1 MKIEL
6 RNFELPVEIHDLK
19 IHNLMAYG
27 KEMTVL
33 DSQSISEEIVKV
45 FESIVGMENLLL
57 EEEHRIEYGH
67 DKTEDLIFLPDLVL
81 KPGSTHEVS
90 EILKICNTHKIFVT
104 PRGAG
109 TGLSGG
115 ALPVQ
120 KGVILSMERFN
131 KILNIDELNLQA
143 TVEPG
148 VITEV
153 FQNAVKEKGLFY
165 PPDPSSKGSCY
176 LGGNLAN
183 NSGGPKAVKYG
194 VTRDY
199 VINMEVVLPSG
210 EIIWTGA
217 NVMKNSTGYNLTQ
230 LMCGSEGTLGV
241 ITKIVFKLRG
251 YPQKNVLLLIPFS
264 NSEEACQAIAAIF
277 TEGITPSG
285 VEFFEREAGIKTI
298 AYCEEVL
305 NSPVTTRLPEDMG
318 AYLLCELDGNDEEML
333 MRDAE
338 RVMAVV
344 ERFPIGEV
352 LFADSALQKEELWKV
367 RKNISPAVNW
377 KTVTK
382 SDDVVVPRSNL
393 PKLISGIKEIGLRF
407 NFNTV
412 CFGHLGDGN
421 LHINFLR
428 EGLSDHDW
436 ETKVPE
442 GIGEVFKLVVK
453 LGGTLSGEHG
463 VGITKRPYMSIAMS
477 EVNLN
482 LMRGIKKVF
491 DPNGILNPGKIF

>member
-1 MKIEL
+1 MEGVIEKKTAT
-6 RNFELPVEIHDLK
+6 N
-19 IHNLMAYG
+19 
-27 KEMTVL
+27 
-33 DSQSISEEIVKV
+33 EEIVQALQQLV
-45 FESIVGMENLLL
+45 GDANVIVDEQKKS
-57 EEEHRIEYGH
+57 EYGH
-67 DKTEDLIFLPDLVL
+67 DKTEDYQFMPDVVV
-81 KPGSTHEVS
+81 KPGTPQEVS
-90 EILKICNTHKIFVT
+90 EVLKLCNRHLIPIT

-115 ALPVQ
+115 ALPV
-120 KGVILSMERFN
+120 KNGVVISMERFN
-131 KILNIDELNLQA
+131 KIIEIDELNLQA

-153 FQNAVKEKGLFY
+153 FQNTVKAKNLFY
-165 PPDPSSKGSCY
+165 PPDPASRGSCF

-199 VINMEVVLPSG
+199 VINLEVVLPTG
-210 EIIWTGA
+210 EIIWTAA
-217 NVMKNSTGYNLTQ
+217 NVLKNSTGYNLTQ
-230 LMCGSEGTLGV
+230 LMCGSEGTLGI

-251 YPQKNVLLLIPFS
+251 LPQKTVLMMIPFVT
-264 NSEEACQAIAAIF
+264 NEEACRAIAAIF
-277 TEGITPSG
+277 REGITPSG
-285 VEFFEREAGIKTI
+285 MEFFEKEAAAKTF
-298 AYCEEVL
+298 AYCEKVL
-305 NSPVTTRLPEDMG
+305 NSPVTTKLVDGMN
-318 AYLLCELDGNDEEML
+318 AYLLCELDGNDEEVL

-344 ERFPIGEV
+344 EKFQCGEV
-352 LFADSALQKEELWKV
+352 LFADSAAQKEELWKI

-377 KTVTK
+377 YTLTK
-382 SDDVVVPRSNL
+382 SDDVVVPRANL
-393 PKLISGIKEIGLRF
+393 PKLISGIKEIGKRYG
-407 NFNTV
+407 FNTV

-421 LHINFLR
+421 LHVNILK
-428 EGLSDHDW
+428 EDISDARW
-436 ETKVPE
+436 EKEIPE
-442 GIGEVFKLVVK
+442 GIGEIFKLTVS

-463 VGITKRPYMSIAMS
+463 IGIAKRPYMPIAMS

>member
-1 MKIEL
+1 GDSEVVERL
-6 RNFELPVEIHDLK
+6 RK
-19 IHNLMAYG
+19 
-27 KEMTVL
+27 
-33 DSQSISEEIVKV
+33 
-45 FESIVGMENLLL
+45 IVGGANVIID
-57 EEEHRIEYGH
+57 EEKRSEYGH
-67 DKTEDLIFLPDLVL
+67 DKTEDYQFMPDLVV
-81 KPGSTHEVS
+81 KPGSTQEVS
-90 EILKICNTHKIFVT
+90 EVLKVCNQHRIPLT

-115 ALPVQ
+115 ALPV
-120 KGVILSMERFN
+120 KRGVVLSMERFN
-131 KILNIDELNLQA
+131 KILNIDEMNLQA

-153 FQNAVKEKGLFY
+153 FQNKVKEKGLFY
-165 PPDPSSKGSCY
+165 PPDPASKGSCF

-199 VINMEVVLPSG
+199 VINMEVVLPTG
-210 EIIWTGA
+210 EIIWTAA
-217 NVMKNSTGYNLTQ
+217 NVLKNSTGYNLTQ
-230 LMCGSEGTLGV
+230 LMCGSEGTLGI

-251 YPQKNVLLLIPFS
+251 LPQKTVLMMIPFVT
-264 NSEEACQAIAAIF
+264 NEEACTAIAAIF
-277 TEGITPSG
+277 TSGLVPSG
-285 VEFFEREAGIKTI
+285 MEFFEREAAEKTF
-298 AYCEEVL
+298 AYCEQVL
-305 NSPVTTRLPEDMG
+305 SSPVTTKLSDGMD
-318 AYLLCELDGNDEEML
+318 AYLLCELDGNDEEVL

-344 ERFPIGEV
+344 EKFQSGEV
-352 LFADSALQKEELWKV
+352 LFADNAAQKEELWKI

-377 KTVTK
+377 HTLTK
-382 SDDVVVPRSNL
+382 SDDVVVPRANL
-393 PKLISGIKEIGLRF
+393 PKLITGIKEIGRRYG
-407 NFNTV
+407 FNTV

-421 LHINFLR
+421 LHVNILKENI
-428 EGLSDHDW
+428 SDDRW
-436 ETKVPE
+436 ENEIPK
-442 GIGEVFKLVVK
+442 GIGEIFKLTVS

-463 VGITKRPYMSIAMS
+463 IGIAKRPYMPIAMS

>member
-1 MKIEL
+1 MGYAKETATIASAGILEEVL
-6 RNFELPVEIHDLK
+6 QKFE
-19 IHNLMAYG
+19 A
-27 KEMTVL
+27 
-33 DSQSISEEIVKV
+33 
-45 FESIVGMENLLL
+45 IVGHVNVILN
-57 EEEHRIEYGH
+57 EEQRHEYSH
-67 DKTEDLIFLPDLVL
+67 DKTEDYSFLPDVVL
-81 KPGSTHEVS
+81 KPADPQ
-90 EILKICNTHKIFVT
+90 EISALLKICNEHRIPVT

-115 ALPVQ
+115 ALPVK
-120 KGVILSMERFN
+120 KGVVISMERFN

-153 FQNAVKEKGLFY
+153 FQNKVKEKGLFY
-165 PPDPSSKGSCY
+165 PPDPASRGSCF

-199 VINMEVVLPSG
+199 VINMEVVLPTG
-210 EIIWTGA
+210 EIIWTAA
-217 NVMKNSTGYNLTQ
+217 NVLKNSTGYNLTQ
-230 LMCGSEGTLGV
+230 LMCGSEGTLGI
-241 ITKIVFKLRG
+241 ITKIVFKLKG
-251 YPQKNVLLLIPFS
+251 FPQKNVLMMIPFS
-264 NSEEACQAIAAIF
+264 TNEEACRAISAIF
-277 TEGITPSG
+277 VAGITPSG
-285 VEFFEREAGIKTI
+285 MEFFEREAAAKTFE
-298 AYCEEVL
+298 YCAKVL
-305 NSPVTTRLPEDMG
+305 NSPVTTTLSENMN
-318 AYLLCELDGNDEEML
+318 AYLLCELDGNDEDVL

-344 ERFPIGEV
+344 EKFEVGEV
-352 LFADSALQKEELWKV
+352 LFAESTAQKDELWKI

-377 KTVTK
+377 YTLTK

-393 PKLISGIKEIGLRF
+393 PKLITGIKQIGKEF
-407 NFNTV
+407 GFNTV

-421 LHINFLR
+421 LHVNILKENIS
-428 EGLSDHDW
+428 EEDW
-436 ETKVPE
+436 EHKIPK
-442 GIGEVFKLVVK
+442 GIGEIFKLTVS

-463 VGITKRPYMSIAMS
+463 IGIAKRPYMSIAMS

>member
-1 MKIEL
+1 MAETKTMEGRLTGAVIEQF
-6 RNFELPVEIHDLK
+6 R
-19 IHNLMAYG
+19 
-27 KEMTVL
+27 
-33 DSQSISEEIVKV
+33 Q
-45 FESIVGMENLLL
+45 IVGDAHILLDA
-57 EEEHRIEYGH
+57 EHKEDYGH
-67 DKTEDLIFLPDLVL
+67 DKTEDYFFAPDVVL
-81 KPGSTHEVS
+81 KPGTPQEISQ
-90 EILKICNTHKIFVT
+90 ILKICSAHEIPVT

-115 ALPVQ
+115 ALPV
-120 KGVILSMERFN
+120 KNGVVLSMERFN

-165 PPDPSSKGSCY
+165 PPDPASRGSCF

-199 VINMEVVLPSG
+199 VLNMEVVLPTG
-210 EIIWTGA
+210 EIIWTAA
-217 NVMKNSTGYNLTQ
+217 NVLKNSTGYNLTQ

-251 YPQKNVLLLIPFS
+251 YPQKNVLMMIPFVS
-264 NSEEACQAIAAIF
+264 NEEACEAIAAIF
-277 TEGITPSG
+277 VAGIQPSG
-285 VEFFEREAGIKTI
+285 MEFFEKEAAAKTFE
-298 AYCEEVL
+298 YCEKVL
-305 NSPVTTRLPEDMG
+305 NSPVTTKLADGMN
-318 AYLLCELDGNDEEML
+318 AYLLCELDGNDEDVL
-333 MRDAE
+333 MKDAE
-338 RVMAVV
+338 RVMEVL
-344 ERFPIGEV
+344 ERFNTGEA
-352 LFADSALQKEELWKV
+352 LFAESFAQKEELWKI

-377 KTVTK
+377 YTLTK
-382 SDDVVVPRSNL
+382 SDDVVVPRGNL
-393 PKLISGIKEIGLRF
+393 PKLIKGIKEIGKEYG
-407 NFNTV
+407 FNTV

-421 LHINFLR
+421 LHVNILKENIP
-428 EGLSDHDW
+428 DVDW
-436 ETKVPE
+436 ETKIPE
-442 GIGEVFKLVVK
+442 GIGEIFKLTVS

-463 VGITKRPYMSIAMS
+463 IGIAKRPYMSIAMG

-491 DPNGILNPGKIF
+491 DPKGILNPGKIF

>member
-1 MKIEL
+1 MANLKESEVIQSLSHEL
-6 RNFELPVEIHDLK
+6 IDQFR
-19 IHNLMAYG
+19 A
-27 KEMTVL
+27 
-33 DSQSISEEIVKV
+33 
-45 FESIVGMENLLL
+45 IVGEQFIIVD
-57 EEEHRIEYGH
+57 EEQRNEYGH
-67 DKTEDLIFLPDLVL
+67 DKTEDYLFLPDLVI
-81 KPGSTHEVS
+81 KPGTPEEVS
-90 EILKICNTHKIFVT
+90 AILKVCSQYKVPVT

-115 ALPVQ
+115 AIPVK
-120 KGVILSMERFN
+120 KGVVISMERFN
-131 KILNIDELNLQA
+131 KILEIDELNLQA

-153 FQNAVKEKGLFY
+153 FQNAVKAKGLFY
-165 PPDPSSKGSCY
+165 PPDPASKGSCF

-199 VINMEVVLPSG
+199 VINMQVVLPTG
-210 EIIWTGA
+210 EIIWTAA
-217 NVMKNSTGYNLTQ
+217 NVLKNSTGYNLTQ
-230 LMCGSEGTLGV
+230 LMCGSEGTLGI

-251 YPQKNVLLLIPFS
+251 FPQKNVLLFIPFVT
-264 NSEEACQAIAAIF
+264 NEEACKAIAAIF
-277 TEGITPSG
+277 VEGITPSG
-285 VEFFEREAGIKTI
+285 MEFFEREAALKTYE
-298 AYCEEVL
+298 YCEKVL
-305 NSPVTTRLPEDMG
+305 NSPVTTKLIDGMD
-318 AYLLCELDGNDEEML
+318 AYLLCELDGNDEEVL

-338 RVMAVV
+338 RVMNVV
-344 ERFPIGEV
+344 EKFQSGEV
-352 LFADSALQKEELWKV
+352 LFAESSAQKEELWKV

-377 KTVTK
+377 YTLTK
-382 SDDVVVPRSNL
+382 SDDVVVPRNNL
-393 PKLISGIKEIGLRF
+393 PKLIKGIKEIGKQY

-421 LHINFLR
+421 LHVNILKENIS
-428 EGLSDHDW
+428 EHDW
-436 ETKVPE
+436 ETKIPE
-442 GIGEVFKLVVK
+442 GIGEIFKLTVS

-463 VGITKRPYMSIAMS
+463 IGIAKRPYMPIAMS

>member
-1 MKIEL
+1 
-6 RNFELPVEIHDLK
+6 
-19 IHNLMAYG
+19 MAYW
-27 KEMTVL
+27 KDQTVL
-33 DSQSISEEIVKV
+33 ESKSLSEEVLKAL
-45 FESIVGMENLLL
+45 ESIVGKENLLSDR
-57 EEEHRIEYGH
+57 EHLLEYGH
-67 DKTEDLIFLPDLVL
+67 DKTEDLVFLPDLVL
-81 KPGSTHEVS
+81 KPGNTQEVS
-90 EILKICNTHKIFVT
+90 EILKICNAHLIPVT

-109 TGLSGG
+109 TGLAGG
-115 ALPVQ
+115 SLPVH

-165 PPDPSSKGSCY
+165 PPDPASRGSCF

-199 VINMEVVLPSG
+199 VINMEVVLPTG

-251 YPQKNVLLLIPFS
+251 LPTKDVLLLIPFS
-264 NSEEACQAIAAIF
+264 TNEEACKAIAKIF
-277 TEGITPSG
+277 TEGISPSG
-285 VEFFEREAGIKTI
+285 VEFFEREAGVKTI
-298 AYCEEVL
+298 AYCAEVL
-305 NSPVTTRLPEDMG
+305 NSPVTTQLPANRG
-318 AYLLCELDGNDEEML
+318 AYLLCELDGNDEEVI

-338 RVMAVV
+338 KVMAVV
-344 ERFPIGEV
+344 EQFEIGEV
-352 LFADSALQKEELWKV
+352 LFADSRAQKEELWKV

-393 PKLISGIKEIGLRF
+393 PKLITGIKDIGAAY

-421 LHINFLR
+421 LHVNFLR
-428 EGLSDHDW
+428 DQLSDHDW

-442 GIGEVFKLVVK
+442 GIGEVFKLVVS

-463 VGITKRPYMSIAMS
+463 VGIAKRPYMSIAMS